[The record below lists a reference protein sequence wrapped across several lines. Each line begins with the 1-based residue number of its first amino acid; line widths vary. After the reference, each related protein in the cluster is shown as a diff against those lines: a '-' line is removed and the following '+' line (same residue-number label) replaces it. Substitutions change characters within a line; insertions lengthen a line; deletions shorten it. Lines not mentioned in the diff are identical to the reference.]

1 MPSSVGVQDRGR
13 PAAPAEA
20 FGLMSPK
27 EDGFGVGA
35 FMWRS
40 AMALG
45 SARSVSQ
52 TTHTGKSEYPE
63 QERKALM
70 LAE

>member
-1 MPSSVGVQDRGR
+1 
-13 PAAPAEA
+13 
-20 FGLMSPK
+20 
-27 EDGFGVGA
+27 
-35 FMWRS
+35 MWRS